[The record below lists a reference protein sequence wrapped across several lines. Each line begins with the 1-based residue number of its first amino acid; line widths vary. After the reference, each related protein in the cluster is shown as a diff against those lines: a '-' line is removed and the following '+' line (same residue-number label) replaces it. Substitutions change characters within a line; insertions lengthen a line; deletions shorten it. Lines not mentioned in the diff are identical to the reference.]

1 MRALVT
7 DGSAAGGLR
16 LGEVP
21 DPVPGP
27 DQVLI
32 RTAAISLVDRDT
44 GYAAAMLGDGGVWG
58 FDAAGVVV
66 EAAADGSGPPVGST
80 VLTLLPAP
88 GAWAELV
95 TASTGDVAMLPP
107 GVDPGVLTGL
117 ALPAV
122 SAVQALGE
130 VEGLAGSRVL
140 VTGAGAGVGW
150 FAVQLAALRGA
161 EVVAVARDPADAD
174 DLRAAGAHEVRTEL
188 PATDPGDPVG
198 GDPATA
204 EPAASLRPVD
214 VVVDVVGGST
224 MTRAVDLLAEGGTAL
239 AVGAISGERMVF
251 PPAAFASPLRRRV
264 RGFWGSWPVGGD
276 LATVVELVAAGRLCP
291 RPGWRGGWG
300 EVTGLL
306 ESFAA
311 GRTRRRRA
319 VLDVV

>member
-7 DGSAAGGLR
+7 DGSAASGLR

-58 FDAAGVVV
+58 FDAA
-66 EAAADGSGPPVGST
+66 
-80 VLTLLPAP
+80 
-88 GAWAELV
+88 
-95 TASTGDVAMLPP
+95 
-107 GVDPGVLTGL
+107 
-117 ALPAV
+117 
-122 SAVQALGE
+122 
-130 VEGLAGSRVL
+130 
-140 VTGAGAGVGW
+140 
-150 FAVQLAALRGA
+150 
-161 EVVAVARDPADAD
+161 
-174 DLRAAGAHEVRTEL
+174 
-188 PATDPGDPVG
+188 
-198 GDPATA
+198 
-204 EPAASLRPVD
+204 
-214 VVVDVVGGST
+214 GGST

-300 EVTGLL
+300 EVAGLL

>member
-32 RTAAISLVDRDT
+32 RTAAVSLVDRDT
-44 GYAAAMLGDGGVWG
+44 GYAAAILGDGGVWG
-58 FDAAGVVV
+58 FDAAGVVI

-88 GAWAELV
+88 GAWAEFV
-95 TASTGDVAMLPP
+95 AAGTGDVAVLPP

-122 SAVQALGE
+122 SAVQALDE

-174 DLRAAGAHEVRTEL
+174 DLRAAGAHEVRTDL
-188 PATDPGDPVG
+188 PGTAPAGTG
-198 GDPATA
+198 GSGPDAP
-204 EPAASLRPVD
+204 LRPVE
-214 VVVDVVGGST
+214 VVIDVVGGTT
-224 MTRAVDLLAEGGTAL
+224 MTRAVELLAEGGTAV

-251 PPAAFASPLRRRV
+251 PAATFASPLRRQV
-264 RGFWGSWPVGGD
+264 RGFWGSWPVGAD

-291 RPGWRGGWG
+291 RPGWRGGWA
-300 EVTGLL
+300 EVPGLL
-306 ESFAA
+306 ASFAA

-319 VLDVV
+319 VLDVG